1 MEKDTLRRE
10 TLKKLKSLPDKKEA
24 SSVIVSRI
32 LDNEKYRS
40 ADTVLAFFPLL
51 STEPDIFPLLNDER
65 VLLPFIENGEMKFGR
80 GKPEKSP
87 LGVTL
92 LTDAVEADYESAVI
106 LVPLVAFDS
115 TRLRLGR
122 GGGYYD
128 RYIKEHRGKLHSIGV
143 AFSASYVENIPRD
156 SWDEKLDEI
165 ITEKSPGQCSGEE
178 VLC

>member
-1 MEKDTLRRE
+1 M
-10 TLKKLKSLPDKKEA
+10 LKKLRALPDKKG
-24 SSVIVSRI
+24 SSAAIVRKI

-51 STEPDIFPLLNDER
+51 SSEPDISSLINDER
-65 VLLPFIENGEMKFGR
+65 VLLPFIENGEMKFGK
-80 GKPEKSP
+80 GKPVKSP

-92 LTDAVEADYESAVI
+92 LTNAVEADYESAVI

-128 RYIKEHRGKLHSIGV
+128 RYLNTHRGKLHSIGV
-143 AFSASYVENIPRD
+143 AFSASYIKNIPRD

-165 ITEKSPGQCSGEE
+165 ITEKSPE
-178 VLC
+178 

>member
-1 MEKDTLRRE
+1 MEKDTLRRKI
-10 TLKKLKSLPDKKEA
+10 LKKLRALPDKKG
-24 SSVIVSRI
+24 SSAAIVRKI

-51 STEPDIFPLLNDER
+51 STEPDISSLLNDER

-92 LTDAVEADYESAVI
+92 LSDTYEADYESAVI

-128 RYIKEHRGKLHSIGV
+128 RYIREHREKLHSIGV
-143 AFSASYVENIPRD
+143 AFSASYVKNIPGD
-156 SWDEKLDEI
+156 SWDERLDEI
-165 ITEKSPGQCSGEE
+165 ITEKSPE
-178 VLC
+178 

>member
-1 MEKDTLRRE
+1 M
-10 TLKKLKSLPDKKEA
+10 LKKLKTLPDKKEA
-24 SSVIVSRI
+24 SAAIVRRI

-51 STEPDIFPLLNDER
+51 STEPDISSILSDER
-65 VLLPFIENGEMKFGR
+65 VLLPFIENGEMKFGK
-80 GKPEKSP
+80 GKTEKSS

-92 LTDAVEADYESAVI
+92 LSDATEEEYENAVI

-128 RYIKEHRGKLHSIGV
+128 RYIREHREKLHSIGV
-143 AFSASYVENIPRD
+143 AFSASYIKNIPRD
-156 SWDEKLDEI
+156 SWDEKLDEV
-165 ITEKSPGQCSGEE
+165 ITEKSPE
-178 VLC
+178 